1 MTEYRLVGDG
11 RSDNSEALQALL
23 DLKGK
28 LTLLKG
34 VYLTGPLTVHS
45 DTEIEFEEGA
55 VLKFIP
61 DFGLYKPVHTRWEG
75 VKCWCMHPC
84 LYIDGAKNVH
94 VHGKGVIDGSGQAWW
109 DQANARRNSTDG
121 PQSDIEKAFA
131 ALNPG
136 FESQPGGGGGRQ
148 VQFLRPPL
156 VQVHECEDVV
166 IEDVR
171 LQSSPF
177 WTLHPVFST
186 RLTIRGLTIE
196 NPADAPNTDGIDIES
211 STYVTVE
218 DCFVHVGD
226 DGIAMKSG
234 SGRSGIEDAAPT
246 SHVTI
251 RNCTVKAAHG
261 GAVIGSE
268 TAAGIDN
275 IEVVDCTFDGTDR
288 GIRIKTRRGRGGA
301 LRDLVFRNLTMRNN
315 LCPLVVNMFYR
326 CGCDDMSCFSL
337 DEQPVT
343 DETPSLCNL
352 TVEGCH
358 GYDNRSSAGMIV
370 GLPESRVRNVSVR
383 DCTFTIA
390 KEGLEPVDR
399 SDMYL
404 GLPEISNRGLRLRFV
419 EDLKLENVQVEGA
432 DEAVTTDI

>member
-1 MTEYRLVGDG
+1 MIEYRLVGDG

-34 VYLTGPLTVHS
+34 EYLTGPLTVHS

-61 DFGLYKPVHTRWEG
+61 DFSLYKPVYTRWEG

-84 LYIDGAKNVH
+84 LYIDGATNVH
-94 VHGKGVIDGSGQAWW
+94 IHGKGVIDGSGQAWW

-121 PQSDIEKAFA
+121 PQSEIEKMFA
-131 ALNPG
+131 SLNPG
-136 FESQPGGGGGRQ
+136 FEEQPGGGGGRQ

-156 VQVHECEDVV
+156 VQIHECSNVT

-171 LQSSPF
+171 VINSPF
-177 WTLHPVFST
+177 WTIHPVFSDN
-186 RLTIRGLTIE
+186 LTLRGLVVE

-211 STYVTVE
+211 STHVTVE
-218 DCFVHVGD
+218 DCYVHVGD

-234 SGRSGIEDAAPT
+234 SGRSGIDDAAPT
-246 SHVTI
+246 AYVEI
-251 RNCTVKAAHG
+251 RGCTVKAAHG

-268 TAAGIDN
+268 TAAGIHD
-275 IEVVDCTFDGTDR
+275 ITVRDCTFDGTDR
-288 GIRIKTRRGRGGA
+288 GIRIKTRRGRGGV
-301 LRDLVFRNLTMRNN
+301 LHDLVFRNLTMRDN
-315 LCPLVVNMFYR
+315 LCPLVVNMYYR

-337 DEQPVT
+337 DEMPVS
-343 DETPSLCNL
+343 DETPRLYNL
-352 TVEGCH
+352 TVEDCH
-358 GYDNRSSAGMIV
+358 GYDNRASAGMIV
-370 GLPESRVRNVSVR
+370 GLPESKVSGVIVRN
-383 DCTFTIA
+383 CTFTIA
-390 KEGLEPVDR
+390 KEGLEAVDK

-419 EDLKLENVQVEGA
+419 EDLKLENVHVEGA
-432 DEAVTTDI
+432 DEDVTTDI